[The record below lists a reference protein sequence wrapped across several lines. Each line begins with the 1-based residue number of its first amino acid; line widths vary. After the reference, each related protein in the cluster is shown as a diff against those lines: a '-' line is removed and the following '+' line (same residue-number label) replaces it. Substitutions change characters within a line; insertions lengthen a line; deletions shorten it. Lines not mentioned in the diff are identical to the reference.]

1 MESLVSKETQLPVQE
16 LALSQEASL
25 ISSQV
30 DFASMKLN
38 AALIGLM
45 ALISSAVPI
54 KQTSSRAVA
63 SHEGQCNDTSIR
75 IVSSMH
81 AIPAA
86 DSYAYN
92 EITSRDSDI
101 NPPFLA
107 CIDLYE
113 KPNLD
118 AAGPKLLGTCSSS
131 IACQTIV
138 DPKKSMA
145 RQILRTIGSIRME
158 GNTTCGV
165 YESDNC
171 QEGTL
176 RETISE
182 KNMLSWPPVIPIV
195 EMKVAVM
202 QVALTVLGLV
212 SSSFAAPAVDGVS
225 NQLSSRNEP
234 ACIDMWQEP
243 GQKTPIR
250 LNYCI
255 PQDQCIPWKQY
266 YDAESQRGDIGS
278 MDFKGTC
285 CQLFAHDDC
294 NASTG
299 SNDYFV
305 SCTPG
310 NVPPE
315 WRSKVNSIQC
325 YLPGRFNWGW
335 HHKRNEV
342 HAAGAVPP
350 LRFRYTTFEG
360 HTIYLFPS
368 KRENPVSHT
377 SQPTILTTVSDV
389 SYITPTST
397 FLDITISN
405 TGRPVA
411 PSVTSNAH
419 HSNVLRDHIVSN
431 LVGPPF
437 LNITGSLSHHKP
449 TTTMFNITGSLS
461 HHKPTTTM
469 FNITGSLIHHKPS
482 TTIFNITVSSLS
494 QAHGPSATNSSDYL
508 PNVKRKHTV
517 SNTGDPPMFNTTN
530 PPSTFF
536 GITISNTGRPDGPP
550 TTLPA
555 ITISNTGRPDGP
567 PTTLPDI
574 TISNTGRPDGPP
586 TTLPDITISNTGRP
600 DGPPT
605 TLPAITIS
613 NTGRPDGPPTTLPA
627 ITISNTG
634 RPDGPPTTISI
645 PLLTNAKRNHYS
657 TSTIYDLVTSGTVVV
672 THTVRVGFSAIH
684 TVPDCTAPASTV
696 TVTET
701 ETKTM
706 HAAEILKRATTTTL
720 PWNLLPTSGWLSGS
734 GSPII
739 WSTSNF
745 DLTGGVSSVI
755 TAPTFTADSSTV

>member
-75 IVSSMH
+75 TVSSMH

-182 KNMLSWPPVIPIV
+182 KNMLSLRAEEIFINFTTSNIRAFATITDHKHNFQPLLHLSKV

-294 NASTG
+294 NA

-411 PSVTSNAH
+411 PSVTSDAH
-419 HSNVLRDHIVSN
+419 HSNVLRDHTVSN

-437 LNITGSLSHHKP
+437 LNITGSLSHHNP
-449 TTTMFNITGSLS
+449 TTTI
-461 HHKPTTTM
+461 
-469 FNITGSLIHHKPS
+469 FNITGSLIHHKPT
-482 TTIFNITVSSLS
+482 TTIFNITVSSSS
-494 QAHGPSATNSSDYL
+494 QAHGPSATNSSGYL
-508 PNVKRKHTV
+508 PNVKREHTV
-517 SNTGDPPMFNTTN
+517 SNTGDPPMFNATN

-550 TTLPA
+550 TTL
-555 ITISNTGRPDGP
+555 S
-567 PTTLPDI
+567 DI

-605 TLPAITIS
+605 TLS
-613 NTGRPDGPPTTLPA
+613 D

-645 PLLTNAKRNHYS
+645 PLLTNVKRNHYS